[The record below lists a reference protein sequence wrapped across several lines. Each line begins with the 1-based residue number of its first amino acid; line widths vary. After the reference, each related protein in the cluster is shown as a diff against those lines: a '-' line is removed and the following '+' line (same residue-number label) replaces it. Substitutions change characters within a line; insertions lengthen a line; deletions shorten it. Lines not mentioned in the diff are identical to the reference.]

1 MTAPVD
7 VLADLRGVIRIA
19 KAASVGVTGN
29 GPRIERAELA
39 LEAVAELIAAAE
51 RGQSLVES
59 GAIRARQS
67 EQDAVAEW
75 ADMLDAALAAC
86 KPATGA
92 EK

>member
-1 MTAPVD
+1 MTAPAD
-7 VLADLRGVIRIA
+7 VLAILD
-19 KAASVGVTGN
+19 SVSMSMDDAEGDSV
-29 GPRIERAELA
+29 RQARA
-39 LEAVAELIAAAE
+39 AVAELIAAAE

>member
-1 MTAPVD
+1 MTAPAD
-7 VLADLRGVIRIA
+7 VLAILD
-19 KAASVGVTGN
+19 SVSMSMDDAEGDSV
-29 GPRIERAELA
+29 RQARA
-39 LEAVAELIAAAE
+39 AVAELIAAAE
-51 RGQSLVES
+51 LGQSLVES

-86 KPATGA
+86 KPANGA

>member
-7 VLADLRGVIRIA
+7 VLAVLDRLSYALQDRAGIA
-19 KAASVGVTGN
+19 AEVKAT
-29 GPRIERAELA
+29 RD
-39 LEAVAELIAAAE
+39 AVAELIAAAE